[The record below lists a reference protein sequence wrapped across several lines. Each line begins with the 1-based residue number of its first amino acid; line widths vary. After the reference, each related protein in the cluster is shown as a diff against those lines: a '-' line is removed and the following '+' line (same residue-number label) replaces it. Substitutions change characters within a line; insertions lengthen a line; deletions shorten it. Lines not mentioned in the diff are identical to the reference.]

1 MFFILNELVK
11 ENSYEVLKSNRS
23 SFIIFKGSKLFE
35 DLMVFIIFP
44 NYWTKLLSA
53 NIRLPTLS
61 LSLLSAKSHKSL
73 ERYEP
78 GSTLATSFL
87 YDFCQP
93 VSRRYNHWFWS
104 GGCRSSSCGFAST
117 TGPRNFKLLFGFWSG
132 EVRWIWSSSIQILL
146 EVIAIGISSSPS
158 LKYYLNLGFSVT
170 KIYRYVVGWIFL
182 NVLNAHFVEQDFR
195 TKCTCRCKWFK

>member
-1 MFFILNELVK
+1 
-11 ENSYEVLKSNRS
+11 
-23 SFIIFKGSKLFE
+23 
-35 DLMVFIIFP
+35 MVFIIFL

-61 LSLLSAKSHKSL
+61 LNLLSAKSHKSL

-117 TGPRNFKLLFGFWSG
+117 TGPRNFKLLFGFWGSK
-132 EVRWIWSSSIQILL
+132 VRWIWSSCIQILL